1 MGVYSISAKVLVLAV
16 MVGEVILLKLG
27 MLMFTVLEGAV
38 LWIRETSSE
47 TQATPSSLNIQL
59 FEVSADTYIT
69 WL

>member
-1 MGVYSISAKVLVLAV
+1 
-16 MVGEVILLKLG
+16 
-27 MLMFTVLEGAV
+27 